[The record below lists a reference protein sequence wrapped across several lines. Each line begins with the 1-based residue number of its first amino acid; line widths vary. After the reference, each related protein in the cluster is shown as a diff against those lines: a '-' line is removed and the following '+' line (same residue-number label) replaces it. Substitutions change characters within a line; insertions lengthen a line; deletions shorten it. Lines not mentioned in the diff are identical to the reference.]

1 MIRKAIIPI
10 AGYGTRMLPATLA
23 VPKAMLNVYDKPVIE
38 YIIEEITKAG
48 ITEILLITNLG
59 SDILEKQF
67 SRNYELE
74 SFLETNGQYRIL
86 EKVKSRYQGINI
98 YLKKAST
105 NVSMAESILDA
116 RGFVGNEPFLLVL
129 GDEIFYD
136 SCSKLLVDKYNE
148 LKTPIIAVKHVEK
161 KDINNYGIV
170 EVKSYKKDLYIIER
184 MIEKPIETETNSDIA
199 IIGRYILNPSIF
211 DSIQEQVESSKQP
224 NFTKAL
230 QNTKEIKFAL
240 NVNFD
245 RFDCGNK
252 LGLLVANIEF
262 ALKNNSSKGEVEKIL
277 KELYNKYKL

>member
-129 GDEIFYD
+129 GEPSLFF
-136 SCSKLLVDKYNE
+136 SV
-148 LKTPIIAVKHVEK
+148 
-161 KDINNYGIV
+161 
-170 EVKSYKKDLYIIER
+170 
-184 MIEKPIETETNSDIA
+184 
-199 IIGRYILNPSIF
+199 IGCPF
-211 DSIQEQVESSKQP
+211 
-224 NFTKAL
+224 
-230 QNTKEIKFAL
+230 
-240 NVNFD
+240 
-245 RFDCGNK
+245 
-252 LGLLVANIEF
+252 
-262 ALKNNSSKGEVEKIL
+262 
-277 KELYNKYKL
+277 

>member
-23 VPKAMLNVYDKPVIE
+23 VPKTMLNVFDKPVIE
-38 YIIEEITKAG
+38 YIIDEIMKAG

-74 SFLETNGQYRIL
+74 VFLQNNGELTMLKDLQNRF
-86 EKVKSRYQGINI
+86 QGINI

-105 NVSMAESILDA
+105 NSSLAESILDA
-116 RGFVGNEPFLLVL
+116 KGFIDNESFLLVL
-129 GDEIFYD
+129 GDEIFSD

-148 LKTPIIAVKHVEK
+148 LKAQIIAVKSVENEN
-161 KDINNYGIV
+161 INNYGIV
-170 EVKSYKKDLYIIER
+170 EVKQYKDDLYIIEK
-184 MIEKPIETETNSDIA
+184 MIEKPNINETNSNIA
-199 IIGRYILNPSIF
+199 IIGRYILNSSIF
-211 DSIQEQVESSKQP
+211 DSIESQLKNSSQP

-240 NVNFD
+240 NVNVD
-245 RFDCGNK
+245 RYDCGNK
-252 LGLLVANIEF
+252 LGLLKANIDF
-262 ALKNNSSKGEVEKIL
+262 ALKDNYFKHDVEKYIKNL
-277 KELYNKYKL
+277 NKKYKL